1 MAGGVLCIS
10 KNRDRTWLAAS
21 GDCAVIETLSAFLM
35 AWTLLNQMNFGKK
48 YVQFQLFQ
56 PDLPQKHPMSA
67 LTLSTV
73 RQNLSKFDY
82 TGLGLPVL
90 VLLIMAM
97 LVVPLPPLLLD
108 ILFTFNIG
116 CSLLVIMIAIGTR
129 KPLEFSSFPSVLLF
143 ATMLRLGLNVAS
155 TRVILVDGHEGH
167 EAAGKVVAAFGEFV
181 IGGNY
186 VVGFIIFSI
195 LMIINFIVVTKG
207 AGRVSEVNA
216 RFTLDAMPG
225 KQMSIDAD
233 LNAGVIDQET
243 AKKRRE
249 ELSQESDFFGS
260 MDGAS
265 KFVSGDA
272 VAGLLILVIN
282 LLGGLAI
289 GVGQHGLSMSEAGKI
304 YTLLT
309 IGDGLVAQIPSLFLS
324 LATAIIVT
332 RVTTSESMTEQ
343 ATSQLANPTALNLSA
358 AILAIIGLVPGMPH
372 MVFLVLALATA
383 GLAWRIT
390 NKVDVPEATP
400 AEQAAQAALDEPKEL
415 DWDDVDQVD
424 LIGLE
429 IGYGLIPLVNP
440 ETGGQLMNRV
450 KGVRKKLSA
459 ELGFLVQPVRI
470 RDALTI
476 DPDAYHIV
484 LKGVVRGKG
493 QIKVGKELAINPGQV
508 YGPLEGEAT
517 KEPAFGLEAVWIDP
531 SQRDMARTLGYTVVD
546 ASTAIATHL
555 NKVLRDNAAD
565 LLSHDEVQQ
574 LLDKLAAKS
583 PKLVEDL
590 VPGKL
595 SLGVVTR
602 TLQNLLNESVSIRDM
617 RTIAETLS
625 EVASRTQEPDQ
636 LTSLVRPKLGRMIV
650 QSLVDDSNALSVM
663 TLDPNL
669 EQLLHNVLQQ
679 TAPGQSMALE
689 PGLSE
694 RLFAALR
701 EGARAVE
708 EMGHPAVLVVSPAI
722 RPWMSKAV
730 RYRVNEMTLLSYSEI
745 PDDQS
750 VKVVHTV
757 HAETR

>member
-1 MAGGVLCIS
+1 
-10 KNRDRTWLAAS
+10 
-21 GDCAVIETLSAFLM
+21 
-35 AWTLLNQMNFGKK
+35 
-48 YVQFQLFQ
+48 
-56 PDLPQKHPMSA
+56 MSTF
-67 LTLSTV
+67 TLSTV
-73 RQNLSKFDY
+73 RHNLNKIDL
-82 TGLGLPVL
+82 TGLSLPVL

-97 LVVPLPPLLLD
+97 LVVPMPPLLLD
-108 ILFTFNIG
+108 IMFTFNIA
-116 CSLLVIMIAIGTR
+116 CSLIVIMIAIGTR
-129 KPLEFSSFPSVLLF
+129 KPLEFSSFPSVLLIT
-143 ATMLRLGLNVAS
+143 TMLRLALNVAS
-155 TRVILVDGHEGH
+155 TRVILVNGHEGH

-181 IGGNY
+181 ISGNY
-186 VVGFIIFSI
+186 IVGFIIFAI

-233 LNAGVIDQET
+233 LNAGVINQET

-249 ELSQESDFFGS
+249 ELAQESDFFGS

-272 VAGLLILVIN
+272 VAGLLILIIN
-282 LLGGLAI
+282 LIGGLAI
-289 GVGQHGLSMSEAGKI
+289 GVGQHNLSLADAGRI

-343 ATSQLANPTALNLSA
+343 ATTQLSNPTALYMAGGIMAVL
-358 AILAIIGLVPGMPH
+358 GLVPGMPH
-372 MVFLVLALATA
+372 NVFLALALVCM
-383 GLAWRIT
+383 GLAWRLT
-390 NKVDVPEATP
+390 KRNAEPEALA
-400 AEQAAQAALDEPKEL
+400 AEQAAAAVDEPKEL

-459 ELGFLVQPVRI
+459 ELGFLIQPVRI
-470 RDALTI
+470 RDALSI
-476 DPDAYHIV
+476 DPDSYHIV

-493 QIKVGKELAINPGQV
+493 QVRVGRELAINPGKV

-517 KEPAFGLEAVWIDP
+517 KEPAFGLDAVWIDP
-531 SQRDMARTLGYTVVD
+531 SERDHARTLGYTVVD
-546 ASTAIATHL
+546 PSTAVATHL
-555 NKVLRDNAAD
+555 NKVLRDSAAD

-602 TLQNLLNESVSIRDM
+602 TLQNLLSESVSIRDM
-617 RTIAETLS
+617 RTIAEALS
-625 EVASRTQEPDQ
+625 EAAGRTQEPDQ
-636 LTSLVRPKLGRMIV
+636 LTTIVRPKLGRMIV
-650 QSLVDDSNALSVM
+650 QSLLDASSNLSVM

-679 TAPGQSMALE
+679 SAPGQNLAIE
-689 PGLSE
+689 PGLAE
-694 RLFAALR
+694 RLFAALK
-701 EGARAVE
+701 EGAIQVE
-708 EMGHPAVLVVSPAI
+708 EQGHPAVLVVSPAI
-722 RPWMSKAV
+722 RPWLSKAV
-730 RYRVNEMTLLSYSEI
+730 RYRVNDLTILSYSEI

-750 VKVVHTV
+750 VKVIHNV
-757 HAETR
+757 HAALQ